1 MDKNETVNFGN
12 ITSVQIKYVEMERQ
26 LIRINEVGAAL
37 VNSLNNLIDGINKL
51 AGLVGAETINGNEIT
66 CSVNSKRDSINQFA
80 RGQMQKY
87 TDLNTDIST
96 RINDLKYLVGQIF
109 DEDGNKVTVLDENG
123 QEEKKYYQEILNETL
138 KSEEVKNK
146 VVNAGFTYYPEM
158 GKYNDLS
165 FDSNEEKMN
174 TFDSFIYTK
183 AMEAGLTD
191 KEAKMAIVISR
202 WETGN
207 YSKEVQGSP
216 SYNYILSSDNNICGA
231 KGGSGE
237 WANLPHDRN
246 GFNIYETIDQSA
258 EHFMDFLQGG
268 YFNQGLDTFTKMQP
282 KYCPIND
289 PSDTNGVNNYWLSG
303 CKSLYYQ
310 LFGEWTD

>member
-1 MDKNETVNFGN
+1 MPIYQIILIIAIVILVLSLLLDLLFSP
-12 ITSVQIKYVEMERQ
+12 ITWIIVGILVLYSFVRRYLYEKQIKEY
-26 LIRINEVGAAL
+26 N
-37 VNSLNNLIDGINKL
+37 
-51 AGLVGAETINGNEIT
+51 
-66 CSVNSKRDSINQFA
+66 
-80 RGQMQKY
+80 
-87 TDLNTDIST
+87 DLNDEISSN
-96 RINDLKYLVGQIF
+96 IDDLKLLIGQIF
-109 DEDGNKVTVLDENG
+109 DEDGSIVTVNNEDG
-123 QEEKKYYQEILNETL
+123 TREEKAYQEVLNETL

-146 VVNAGFTYYPEM
+146 VAEAGFTYYPEM
-158 GKYNDLS
+158 GKYSDLNFS
-165 FDSNEEKMN
+165 SNEDKMN
-174 TFDSFIYTK
+174 AFDSFIYTK

-207 YSKEVQGSP
+207 YSKEAQGS
-216 SYNYILSSDNNICGA
+216 SAYNYILPSDNNICGA

-282 KYCPIND
+282 KYCPIDD
-289 PSDTNGVNNYWLSG
+289 PSDTKGVNNYWLSG

>member
-1 MDKNETVNFGN
+1 MEKNETVDFSN
-12 ITSVQIKYVEMERQ
+12 ISYVQMRYVEMERQ
-26 LIRINEVGAAL
+26 LIRINEEGDKL
-37 VNSLNNLIDGINKL
+37 LNSIHNLSYGINKL
-51 AGLVGAETINGNEIT
+51 AGLVGADTIDGSEIRYSIFT
-66 CSVNSKRDSINQFA
+66 KLNAINSFA
-80 RGQMQKY
+80 RKQIKEY
-87 TDLNTDIST
+87 NDLNDEISSN
-96 RINDLKYLVGQIF
+96 IDDLKLLIGQIF
-109 DEDGNKVTVLDENG
+109 DEDGSIVTVNNEDG
-123 QEEKKYYQEILNETL
+123 TREEKTYQEVLNETL

-146 VVNAGFTYYPEM
+146 VAEAGFTYYPEM
-158 GKYNDLS
+158 GKYSDLNFS
-165 FDSNEEKMN
+165 SNEDKMN
-174 TFDSFIYTK
+174 AFDSFIYTK

-207 YSKEVQGSP
+207 YSKEAQGS
-216 SYNYILSSDNNICGA
+216 SAYNYILPSDNNICGA

-282 KYCPIND
+282 KYCPIDD
-289 PSDTNGVNNYWLSG
+289 PSDTKGVNNYWLSG

-310 LFGEWTD
+310 LFGEWTN